1 MRKRCHI
8 SAPLSTFM
16 DFFHICASLSSLIH
30 SRSRKRNILN
40 LLSRESFAFSG
51 PTKKPDPWKWKK
63 KEEERKIEIFL
74 DRSWSKKNFSSCD
87 NLFPWPWPLPPS
99 RCTPAL
105 SWGPWWCGSCCCW
118 CSPWGRG
125 SWCCC
130 VRREVAD
137 VAISENQANDSFKNA
152 SIFWRHSNFSTV
164 HPCSWSTILW
174 HQG

>member
-16 DFFHICASLSSLIH
+16 DFFHICASLSSLP
-30 SRSRKRNILN
+30 
-40 LLSRESFAFSG
+40 LLSHSLSLS
-51 PTKKPDPWKWKK
+51 KKKYFEFIVERKFRILRSYKKTGSLKMEK

-137 VAISENQANDSFKNA
+137 VAISENQANDFFKNA
-152 SIFWRHSNFSTV
+152 SIFLTSF
-164 HPCSWSTILW
+164 
-174 HQG
+174 